1 MATCL
6 KEQASS
12 WSASSCRPEAGS
24 SSADLARESRF
35 LSNTPALNQEES
47 SYKQFRYIHNHKLHT
62 KESAFNYILPRRC
75 QPRRENTI
83 MQRYMLHVIIVTC
96 YMLSLLHVTCYQW
109 VSGER
114 EGIQCCVYGYTQNV
128 H

>member
-12 WSASSCRPEAGS
+12 WSESSCRPEAGS

-62 KESAFNYILPRRC
+62 KKSAFNYILPRRC

-96 YMLSLLHVTCYQW
+96 YMLSLGLWGKGRYTVLCLW
-109 VSGER
+109 VYSK
-114 EGIQCCVYGYTQNV
+114 CSLMSYYFV
-128 H
+128 